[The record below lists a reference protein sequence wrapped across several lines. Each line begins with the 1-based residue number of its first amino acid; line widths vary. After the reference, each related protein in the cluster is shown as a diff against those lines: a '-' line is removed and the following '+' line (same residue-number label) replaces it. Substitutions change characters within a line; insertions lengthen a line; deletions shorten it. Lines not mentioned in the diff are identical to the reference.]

1 MVENNT
7 TTKNVETNREQ
18 NIPTREKVYNFICEF
33 IQQNSISPSIRDIA
47 AGVGLNSPSTV
58 ASHLKRLEAEGRIT
72 HLKGASRSLIVVGKP
87 TPVATEPTSEDERTE
102 RPSYMPPVGHWE
114 FINDYEARC
123 THCGKESYLDHNE
136 PHDFCPKCGAEM
148 Q

>member
-1 MVENNT
+1 MVDKN

-18 NIPTREKVYNFICEF
+18 NIPTREKVYNFICEV

-58 ASHLKRLEAEGRIT
+58 ASHLMRLEAEGRIT
-72 HLKGASRSLIVVGKP
+72 HLKCASRSLIVVGKP
-87 TPVATEPTSEDERTE
+87 TPVATEPTSEDARTE

-114 FINDYEARC
+114 FINAYEARC
-123 THCGKESYLDHNE
+123 THCGKESSLDHNAH
-136 PHDFCPKCGAEM
+136 HDFCPKCGAEM